1 MSVKNT
7 FAGRIR
13 PRVCGL
19 IVRDEKLLLVKIN
32 APTRSEPFW
41 MPPGGGIDFLET
53 AEAAV
58 VRECREETGLIVEA
72 GPMCFV
78 SEYIH
83 NNWHALEYYFQC
95 YIKGSESDEAFLG
108 SDPELLP
115 EDQMLEDVAWFTQQ
129 EIANAAVPVYPGFIC
144 NYASEILRNAPMPL
158 RFVKQ

>member
-1 MSVKNT
+1 MPAKNA
-7 FAGRIR
+7 FEGRIR

-19 IVRDEKLLLVKIN
+19 IVKDARLLLVKIN

-41 MPPGGGIDFLET
+41 MPPGGGIDFRET

-95 YIKGSESDEAFLG
+95 TIDGLSSDVARLG
-108 SDPELLP
+108 SDPELQP
-115 EDQMLEDVAWFTQQ
+115 EDQMLEDVAWFSEQ
-129 EIANAAVPVYPGFIC
+129 EIADAETPVHPCFIR
-144 NYASEILRNAPMPL
+144 NYASEILSNAPMPL